1 MSTMNVALPDEL
13 KSYVEEQVGGG
24 SG

>member
-1 MSTMNVALPDEL
+1 MSTMNVSLPDEL